1 MNKPIFCIVGESGAG
16 KSTYIN
22 LLLANNKYK
31 LKELKY
37 CSTRSKRYKEE
48 DTYYFM
54 TNDEYFDILNN
65 RPEDIIESRMYEKY
79 DEKVYYFTLKEN
91 LEDDDCDAFIC
102 ASSVDQTLSY
112 IDKLKNV
119 YIIDLKVNIKERI
132 KRLLER
138 ANTYNDVLELCR
150 RILEEQEEYSKIE
163 DINTNI
169 IHIYNDNSQY
179 KFSGDGDMLYT
190 LITSTNLNTIKEY
203 IFSRIKK

>member
-91 LEDDDCDAFIC
+91 LEDEITNGFSKEICYDWYKETNQIDD
-102 ASSVDQTLSY
+102 
-112 IDKLKNV
+112 
-119 YIIDLKVNIKERI
+119 
-132 KRLLER
+132 
-138 ANTYNDVLELCR
+138 
-150 RILEEQEEYSKIE
+150 
-163 DINTNI
+163 
-169 IHIYNDNSQY
+169 
-179 KFSGDGDMLYT
+179 
-190 LITSTNLNTIKEY
+190 
-203 IFSRIKK
+203 